1 MVLTADAP
9 STCFGCGPAH
19 PSGLR
24 LKFELSGHGAMVAEW
39 VPSLEWQG
47 YRGVIHGG
55 IVSTVLDEAMAKSAA
70 VFSSRGVTAELKV
83 RFRRPVEPGQRLAI
97 RAWAVEVSKRRIL
110 TEAVII
116 GADGPEYAHAWGT
129 FLAPRAE

>member
-1 MVLTADAP
+1 
-9 STCFGCGPAH
+9 
-19 PSGLR
+19 
-24 LKFELSGHGAMVAEW
+24 MVAEW

-55 IVSTVLDEAMAKSAA
+55 ILSTVLDEAMAKSAA
-70 VFSSRGVTAELKV
+70 VFSSHGVTAELKV

>member
-1 MVLTADAP
+1 M
-9 STCFGCGPAH
+9 
-19 PSGLR
+19 
-24 LKFELSGHGAMVAEW
+24 
-39 VPSLEWQG
+39 
-47 YRGVIHGG
+47 
-55 IVSTVLDEAMAKSAA
+55 
-70 VFSSRGVTAELKV
+70 
-83 RFRRPVEPGQRLAI
+83 RFRRPVEPGQKLAI